1 MLLRIVILGVML
13 LAMQTARA
21 EETQSDEQLL
31 KQKSAE
37 LDELQREVQRLR
49 EVTGTEQQIVVKVQM
64 LEVDLSKLRNRGL
77 DTDWFSDGY
86 VKPIQLQQLLEAT
99 GQSAYTANEST
110 DEAESNENLRFVEWL
125 KQKNIA
131 KVLAD
136 PTIVATSGKP
146 ASMFVGGQF
155 PLPSNEESATAVA
168 FRSFGTE
175 LNVMA
180 EAVGDNRV
188 RLHVNANV
196 SALDQNHAFEIQ
208 GVSIPGL
215 KVRQC
220 DTGCELSF
228 GETVVITGHVE
239 KRVEAIQGQ
248 DGEVKEVTID
258 VGYMVLVTPEIE
270 QPIEGSVAGAKR
282 IRETQRK

>member
-1 MLLRIVILGVML
+1 
-13 LAMQTARA
+13 
-21 EETQSDEQLL
+21 
-31 KQKSAE
+31 
-37 LDELQREVQRLR
+37 
-49 EVTGTEQQIVVKVQM
+49 M

-86 VKPIQLQQLLEAT
+86 VKPTQLQQLLEAT
-99 GQSAYTANEST
+99 GQSAYTVNESA

-131 KVLAD
+131 KGLAD
-136 PTIVATSGKP
+136 PTIVATSGKS

-188 RLHVNANV
+188 RLEVNANV
-196 SALDQNHAFEIQ
+196 SALDQNHAIEIQ

-228 GETVVITGHVE
+228 GETVVLTGNVE

-248 DGEVKEVTID
+248 DGEVKEVTVDI
-258 VGYMVLVTPEIE
+258 GYMVVVTPEIA
-270 QPIEGSVAGAKR
+270 QPIQGRVAGASVSEKHKESSAR
-282 IRETQRK
+282 QRDAAG